1 MITEK
6 NSHSNHLIIVIDV
19 ISRYRFFFFGGGE
32 IIMFIL
38 FDIKF
43 PICTKV
49 L

>member
-19 ISRYRFFFFGGGE
+19 ISRYRFFFWGGE